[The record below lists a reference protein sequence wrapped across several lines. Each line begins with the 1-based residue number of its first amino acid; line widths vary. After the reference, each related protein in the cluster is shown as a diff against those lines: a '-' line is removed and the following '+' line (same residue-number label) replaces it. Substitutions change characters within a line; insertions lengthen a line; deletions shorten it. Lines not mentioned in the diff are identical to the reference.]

1 VTEPAAPPPA
11 DDALDDLAFADA
23 IAELEGILRDLE
35 ADDVD
40 IDRLASRV
48 RRATELINLCRQR
61 IAGVEME
68 ITQIL
73 DR

>member
-1 VTEPAAPPPA
+1 MTAPDGSPSA
-11 DDALDDLAFADA
+11 DELPFAVA
-23 IAELEGILRDLE
+23 IDELEAILVELE

-40 IDRLASRV
+40 IDRLAGNV

-68 ITQIL
+68 IEQIFEP
-73 DR
+73 